1 MKEFMPQTGKL
12 TIENFSSYYGSS
24 QVLRDI
30 NLAII
35 PNEIFAVFGPSQ
47 SGKTTFLMSLNRLT
61 DLTPNVSHTGK
72 IFLDGS
78 DIYDPKVNLTQ
89 LRKRIGM
96 VFDLPTPLPMSIFDN
111 VAYGPRLS
119 GARKNHLFE
128 IVEKALRSSVLW
140 EEVKDRLRDSA
151 FRLSGG
157 QQQRLCI
164 ARVLALEPEV
174 LLFDEPCSGLDP
186 ISTASIEESLIQLKK
201 NYTIVLV
208 PHNVQQASRVADR
221 AGFFLNG
228 EMIEEGPAFRIFTHP
243 MDKRTED
250 YVTGK
255 FG

>member
-1 MKEFMPQTGKL
+1 MSQANKL
-12 TIENFSSYYGSS
+12 TIKHFTFYYGASP
-24 QVLRDI
+24 VLREI
-30 NLAII
+30 NIEI
-35 PNEIFAVFGPSQ
+35 KPDEIFAVFGPSQ
-47 SGKTTFLMSLNRLT
+47 SGKTTLLKSLNRLA
-61 DLTPNVSHTGK
+61 DLTPGVRHTGD
-72 IFLDGS
+72 ILLDGS
-78 DIYDPKVNLTQ
+78 DVYDPKVNLTE
-89 LRKRIGM
+89 LRRRIGM

-119 GARKNHLFE
+119 GVRKIRLAE

-140 EEVKDRLRDSA
+140 EEVKDRLHDSA
-151 FRLSGG
+151 LRLSGG

-174 LLFDEPCSGLDP
+174 LLLDEPCSGLDP

-228 EMIEEGPAFRIFTHP
+228 ELVEEGPAFQIFTHP
-243 MDKRTED
+243 RDKRTED